1 MYFPALDVEII
12 DDKSIIEKNR
22 ICAQKIILLKEMQNP
37 KINRNIQ
44 NINNLIIDVLEKWA
58 NNENEKED
66 IYS

>member
-1 MYFPALDVEII
+1 M
-12 DDKSIIEKNR
+12 
-22 ICAQKIILLKEMQNP
+22 CTKIILLKEMQNP

>member
-1 MYFPALDVEII
+1 
-12 DDKSIIEKNR
+12 
-22 ICAQKIILLKEMQNP
+22 MQNP